1 MWWKTD
7 LLKLAVGL
15 LPPMLRGGLTVSLL
29 RVLMLPVRY
38 IYNKL
43 QARRKT
49 ADQRL
54 GTTANVVS
62 MEKALN
68 DAFFLTDG
76 QIMIESGDADDR
88 VFWHMKADGQE
99 PATLWMKTEKGTVL
113 KKRGEA
119 SYKDSF
125 TVWVPTFL
133 CTSTDSTED
142 RYGGRNLRDIKILLN
157 YYKPAGRTYRI
168 ELYDYE

>member
-1 MWWKTD
+1 M
-7 LLKLAVGL
+7 KLAVGM
-15 LPPMLRGGLTVSLL
+15 LPPMLRGGLTVALL
-29 RVLMLPVRY
+29 KVLMLPVRY
-38 IYNKL
+38 MYDL
-43 QARRKT
+43 LTARRKN
-49 ADQRL
+49 ANRRL
-54 GTTANVVS
+54 GTTANVAS

-76 QIMIESGDADDR
+76 QIRIDSGDNDDR
-88 VFWHMKADGQE
+88 TFWHMKTEGQE
-99 PATLWMKTEKGTVL
+99 PATLWKATEKGTVL
-113 KKRGEA
+113 KRRGEA

-142 RYGGRNLRDIKILLN
+142 KYGGRYLREIKILLN

>member
-7 LLKLAVGL
+7 LLKLSVEL
-15 LPPMLRGGLTVSLL
+15 LPPMLRGGLTVALL
-29 RVLMLPVRY
+29 RVLMLPVRH
-38 IYNKL
+38 IYAKL
-43 QARRKT
+43 QARRKN
-49 ADQRL
+49 ANQRI

>member
-7 LLKLAVGL
+7 ILKLAVGL
-15 LPPMLRGGLTVSLL
+15 LPPMLRGGLTVALL
-29 RVLMLPVRY
+29 RVLTLPVRY
-38 IYNKL
+38 IYNVL
-43 QARRKT
+43 TARRKN

-54 GTTANVVS
+54 GTTANVAS

-76 QIMIESGDADDR
+76 QIRIEDGGEDDR
-88 VFWHMKADGQE
+88 TFWYLKTDGQE
-99 PATLWMKTEKGTVL
+99 PATLWKATEKGTVM

-133 CTSTDSTED
+133 CTSTDSAED
-142 RYGGRNLRDIKILLN
+142 RYGGRYLRDIKILLN

>member
-7 LLKLAVGL
+7 ILKLAVGL
-15 LPPMLRGGLTVSLL
+15 LPPMLRSGLVVSLL
-29 RVLMLPVRY
+29 RVMMLPVKY
-38 IYNKL
+38 IYNAL
-43 QARRKT
+43 TARRKN
-49 ADQRL
+49 ANQRL

-76 QIMIESGDADDR
+76 QIRIENGEVDDR

-99 PATLWMKTEKGTVL
+99 SATLWMKTEKGTVM
-113 KKRGEA
+113 KKRGET

-133 CTSTDSTED
+133 CTSTDSAGD